1 MVAVATHDRMSA
13 LIHKGKVTFWRD
25 LAETW
30 GPFLNFLGGSLDF
43 RKERVDVVEP
53 WKRALEMIES
63 ESRALVQTETP
74 STPKSETDLEIA
86 PLVQNL
92 GTTSIAEIE
101 KMIAELQEAR
111 DFLQAEGERVQ
122 REAEHYSTLTQMASA
137 SVKII
142 SDTVAGWR
150 EAGHPLR
157 NDWRSSQF
165 DVMPS
170 LTEDNNGS
178 VRVPDQ
184 QSPQSQGQIR
194 ARTRRKELLK

>member
-1 MVAVATHDRMSA
+1 VNWPKYVGHFLTFSA
-13 LIHKGKVTFWRD
+13 EVGFQ
-25 LAETW
+25 E
-30 GPFLNFLGGSLDF
+30 G
-43 RKERVDVVEP
+43 RVDVMEP
-53 WKRALEMIES
+53 WERVLEMIES
-63 ESRALVQTETP
+63 ESRALVHAETP
-74 STPKSETDLEIA
+74 STPKSETDVEIA

-101 KMIAELQEAR
+101 KMIGKLQEAR
-111 DFLQAEGERVQ
+111 DFLQGDGERVQ
-122 REAEHYSTLTQMASA
+122 REAERYVSLTQVASA

-170 LTEDNNGS
+170 LAEDHNGS
-178 VRVPDQ
+178 LRVPDQ
-184 QSPQSQGQIR
+184 QSLQSFLVG
-194 ARTRRKELLK
+194 LLNSSVS